1 MIGRMEQHLF
11 IGTAYRGWGMTNGVL
26 AGKMIANLVLH
37 KSCSYVSLFDPKR
50 INFSMFSNS
59 FIGLFHYMKA
69 YTDSFF
75 QKNNPSY
82 VRIHGVAH
90 AIYED
95 EEHEIHK
102 VCLVCPHMKCQLVFN
117 SYDKTW
123 DCPCHGSRFLLDGT
137 LLKGPATKS
146 LSKK

>member
-1 MIGRMEQHLF
+1 
-11 IGTAYRGWGMTNGVL
+11 
-26 AGKMIANLVLH
+26 
-37 KSCSYVSLFDPKR
+37 
-50 INFSMFSNS
+50 
-59 FIGLFHYMKA
+59 MKA

-102 VCLVCPHMKCQLVFN
+102 ICLVCPHMKCQLVFN

>member
-1 MIGRMEQHLF
+1 
-11 IGTAYRGWGMTNGVL
+11 
-26 AGKMIANLVLH
+26 
-37 KSCSYVSLFDPKR
+37 
-50 INFSMFSNS
+50 
-59 FIGLFHYMKA
+59 MKA

-102 VCLVCPHMKCQLVFN
+102 ICLVCPHMKCQLVFN

-123 DCPCHGSRFLLDGT
+123 EL
-137 LLKGPATKS
+137 S
-146 LSKK
+146 LSWVSVFIGWYFVKGASYKIFIKKVV